1 LAIKTVSFA
10 ASDIGRIR
18 ASNQDSGYAGYNLF
32 FVADGMGGHAGG
44 DIASALTTQKVA
56 KVDRVY
62 DSTEEASKA
71 LIDVIW
77 EANALL
83 GTTAQQ
89 HPELSGLGTTYSGIV
104 FTGERVT
111 IGHIG
116 DSRIYLA
123 RDGEVSQITTDHTF
137 VQRLVD
143 TGRITADEAL
153 VHPRRSVLMRVLGDV
168 EEFPDVDTFSMDAKP
183 GDRWLLCSDGL
194 SGVVPPE
201 IAERILLSKMDS
213 KEASELLVGEAL
225 EFGAPDNVTV
235 VVVDVLDAA
244 MQTDFEPTARFV
256 GSAANEVVIEEG
268 KGRRTLKILNPL
280 NLLDLLRKVDDAE
293 SYLPGADD
301 YLEKFLRETKRRILW
316 RRIRQMLTVL
326 TMMALVIAGIMWAY
340 DYTQTRYYVGLQNE
354 KVYIFQGIKESLGPL
369 MFSSPYKDTLLIV
382 DDLNSYQL
390 NLVQRTIS
398 AESLEDAMRIV
409 KLLEQGANGGE
420 GK

>member
-1 LAIKTVSFA
+1 MAIKTVSFA

-56 KVDRVY
+56 NVDRVY

-77 EANALL
+77 EANTLL
-83 GTTAQQ
+83 GSTAQQ
-89 HPELSGLGTTYSGIV
+89 HPELSGLGTTFSGIV
-104 FTGERVT
+104 FTRDRVT

-123 RDGEVSQITTDHTF
+123 RDGEVSQVTSDHTF

-143 TGRITADEAL
+143 TGRITAEEAL

-168 EEFPDVDTFSMDAKP
+168 EEFPDVDSFSMDAKA

-213 KEASELLVGEAL
+213 KEATELLVGEAL

-235 VVVDVLDAA
+235 VVVDVIDSAL
-244 MQTDFEPTARFV
+244 QTDFEPSARFV
-256 GSAANEVVIEEG
+256 GSAANEVVIEER
-268 KGRRTLKILNPL
+268 KGSRTLKILNPL
-280 NLLDLLRKVDDAE
+280 NLFELLRKVDDAE
-293 SYLPGADD
+293 SYLPGSDD
-301 YLEKFLRETKRRILW
+301 YLEKFLRETKRRIWW
-316 RRIRQMLTVL
+316 RRIRQLITL
-326 TMMALVIAGIMWAY
+326 LAMMALVVGGILWAY
-340 DYTQTRYYVGLQNE
+340 DFTQHRYYIGAQND
-354 KVYIFQGIKESLGPL
+354 KVVIFKGVKEALGPL
-369 MFSSPYKDTLLIV
+369 RLSSPYKDTDLVLA
-382 DDLNSYQL
+382 DLNSYQL
-390 NLVQRTIS
+390 NLVERTIS
-398 AESLEDAMRIV
+398 AESLQDAERIV
-409 KLLEQGANGGE
+409 KLLEAGSN
-420 GK
+420 K

>member
-1 LAIKTVSFA
+1 VAIKTVSFA

-56 KVDRVY
+56 NVDRVY
-62 DSTEEASKA
+62 ESTEEASKA

-77 EANALL
+77 EANSLL
-83 GTTAQQ
+83 GSTAQQ
-89 HPELSGLGTTYSGIV
+89 HPELAGLGTTFSGIV
-104 FTGERVT
+104 FTQGRVT

-213 KEASELLVGEAL
+213 KEATELLVGEAL

-235 VVVDVLDAA
+235 VVVDVLDSAL
-244 MQTDFEPTARFV
+244 QTDFEPSARFV
-256 GSAANEVVIEEG
+256 GSAANEVVIEERRG
-268 KGRRTLKILNPL
+268 NRTLKILNPL
-280 NLLDLLRKVDDAE
+280 NLFDLLRKVDDAE

-301 YLEKFLRETKRRILW
+301 YLEKFLRETKRRIWW
-316 RRIRQMLTVL
+316 RRIRQLVTLLAMT
-326 TMMALVIAGIMWAY
+326 ALVVAGILWAY
-340 DYTQTRYYVGLQNE
+340 DYTQHRYYIGFQND
-354 KVYIFQGIKESLGPL
+354 KVMIFKGVKESLGPL
-369 MFSSPYKDTLLIV
+369 MLSSPYKETDLVLA
-382 DDLNSYQL
+382 DLNSYQL
-390 NLVQRTIS
+390 NLVERTIS
-398 AESLEDAMRIV
+398 AESLEDANRIV
-409 KLLEQGANGGE
+409 KLLEAGAN
-420 GK
+420 K

>member
-1 LAIKTVSFA
+1 
-10 ASDIGRIR
+10 
-18 ASNQDSGYAGYNLF
+18 
-32 FVADGMGGHAGG
+32 
-44 DIASALTTQKVA
+44 
-56 KVDRVY
+56 
-62 DSTEEASKA
+62 
-71 LIDVIW
+71 
-77 EANALL
+77 
-83 GTTAQQ
+83 
-89 HPELSGLGTTYSGIV
+89 
-104 FTGERVT
+104 
-111 IGHIG
+111 
-116 DSRIYLA
+116 
-123 RDGEVSQITTDHTF
+123 
-137 VQRLVD
+137 
-143 TGRITADEAL
+143 
-153 VHPRRSVLMRVLGDV
+153 MRVLGDV

-194 SGVVPPE
+194 SGVVPSE

-244 MQTDFEPTARFV
+244 MQTEFEPTARFV